1 MPDMKQNVRLKV
13 RRQDN
18 PRSLPYW
25 DEFEVPY
32 VERMNIVTCLMSIL
46 RNPVNVRGEKVA
58 PVVWE
63 CNCLEEVC
71 GACTM
76 VINGRVQ
83 QSCSALVDQFE
94 QPITLEPMTKFP
106 VIRDLAVDRG
116 AMFEMLKKVH
126 AWIEIDGSHNM
137 GPGPKQDPNKSLKA
151 YEFSRCMT
159 CGCCCEACP
168 QFNSHSPFIGAFAF
182 GQVRLFNSHPT
193 GRFNSSERLDSIMEM
208 GGLAD
213 CGNVQNCF
221 RACPKEIPLTD
232 AIADLGWATT
242 KRMVTKFLKE

>member
-76 VINGRVQ
+76 VINGTVRQADIVRAFDIRPLALKRWVKRYRTQGPRAFFETRRGGSKPRVLTPEMREKV
-83 QSCSALVDQFE
+83 QSRLDQGQRPSE
-94 QPITLEPMTKFP
+94 ISTE
-106 VIRDLAVDRG
+106 RG
-116 AMFEMLKKVH
+116 LSYDVLRKAIGDGRLKKP
-126 AWIEIDGSHNM
+126 EKKTKPSS
-137 GPGPKQDPNKSLKA
+137 KQTPQKS
-151 YEFSRCMT
+151 
-159 CGCCCEACP
+159 
-168 QFNSHSPFIGAFAF
+168 
-182 GQVRLFNSHPT
+182 
-193 GRFNSSERLDSIMEM
+193 
-208 GGLAD
+208 
-213 CGNVQNCF
+213 
-221 RACPKEIPLTD
+221 
-232 AIADLGWATT
+232 
-242 KRMVTKFLKE
+242 KR